1 MKKGDGWYENKF
13 GILYVQGSVNGKF
26 ERKSTKLKATSK
38 NITYIKKHSKD
49 ILMEL
54 CQKESESQ
62 RFTLQEFG
70 EKVIKGWEDKK
81 LPSSHKNTIAQFN
94 RHIVPYFKDTP
105 IDSIKALD
113 IEIWETNLL
122 AKLKS
127 GTVKNIHYILSSI
140 FRKAVANDIIS
151 KNPCEYADK
160 FIVSHEKKESY
171 SIEEVKT
178 ILEGTQGL
186 LSLYLNI
193 AFSTG
198 MRTGEIL
205 ALKWSDI
212 DFEKSCIHLKR
223 NISKGVITEVE
234 KDFKIITSRDG
245 SIKKL
250 PRGKETKNH
259 DRTVYLIPK
268 ILDMLSLSSKES
280 SSEWLFTPM
289 GKKTPYQDS
298 QTLSEGYFRPALQK
312 LGVPYKGFYNTRHT
326 FLTITDEMN
335 LNPKFI
341 NLMAGHKEDSK
352 VGEKHYINRQVT
364 EASAKSA
371 LNQLEPFQRLIY
383 GE

>member
-1 MKKGDGWYENKF
+1 
-13 GILYVQGSVNGKF
+13 
-26 ERKSTKLKATSK
+26 
-38 NITYIKKHSKD
+38 
-49 ILMEL
+49 
-54 CQKESESQ
+54 
-62 RFTLQEFG
+62 
-70 EKVIKGWEDKK
+70 
-81 LPSSHKNTIAQFN
+81 
-94 RHIVPYFKDTP
+94 
-105 IDSIKALD
+105 
-113 IEIWETNLL
+113 
-122 AKLKS
+122 
-127 GTVKNIHYILSSI
+127 
-140 FRKAVANDIIS
+140 
-151 KNPCEYADK
+151 
-160 FIVSHEKKESY
+160 
-171 SIEEVKT
+171 
-178 ILEGTQGL
+178 
-186 LSLYLNI
+186 
-193 AFSTG
+193 
-198 MRTGEIL
+198 
-205 ALKWSDI
+205 
-212 DFEKSCIHLKR
+212 
-223 NISKGVITEVE
+223 VE

-259 DRTVYLIPK
+259 NRTVYLIPK

-280 SSEWLFTPM
+280 NSEWLFTPM

-312 LGVPYKGFYNTRHT
+312 MGVPYKGFYNTRHT